1 MTIAY
6 LLDLEG
12 TLYTD
17 RGVIPGG
24 PEAIAALRGRGIPF
38 RCVSNTTTR
47 SRAALATR
55 LSGFGYDIPA
65 SDILTPV
72 SAAVAHCAAH
82 GLTRV
87 AAFVPEAALA
97 DLTGLEVV
105 PSGRV
110 GGRGPAGTPAA
121 ILIGDLGEGW
131 TFALLQEAFTHV
143 MAGAEIIA
151 LSRDRYFMRDGRLTL
166 DAGPFVAG
174 LEYATG
180 RPATVVGKPSATF
193 FQMAR
198 RALPDT
204 DEVVMVG
211 DDLWSDIQG
220 AQRSGLTAWLVR
232 TGKFREDTL
241 RESGVTPDRILDSV
255 AELGS
260 EK

>member
-12 TLYTD
+12 TLYTH

-24 PEAIAALRGRGIPF
+24 PEAIATLRSRGIPF
-38 RCVSNTTTR
+38 RCVTNTTTR
-47 SRAALATR
+47 SRAALAAR
-55 LSGFGYDIPA
+55 LSEFGYDIPA

-72 SAAVAHCAAH
+72 SAAVAHCGAH

-87 AAFVPEAALA
+87 VAYLSEAALA

-105 PSGRV
+105 PSGGF
-110 GGRGPAGTPAA
+110 GGDGAGLTPAA
-121 ILIGDLGEGW
+121 ILIGDLGEVW
-131 TFALLQEAFTHV
+131 TFSVMQEAFTHV

-180 RPATVVGKPSATF
+180 RTATVVGKPSAAF
-193 FQMAR
+193 FRMAR
-198 RALPDT
+198 ATLPDT

-220 AQRSGLTAWLVR
+220 AQRAGLTAWMVR
-232 TGKFREDTL
+232 TGKFREDL
-241 RESGVTPDRILDSV
+241 LQESGIRPDRIVGSV
-255 AELGS
+255 VELGR
-260 EK
+260 EQ